1 MGGKL
6 AAILLVLSGIAPAGS
21 FAMSAPR
28 QEHSCR
34 VVGAEKLP
42 AAAGGADAICAAI
55 QHAVAAQAPNARF
68 SAEVRVVTPSMLA
81 TKLVVNGRALPEQKF
96 AVMDRKLGASSV
108 ERFAKS
114 IAAEVARAA
123 KA

>member
-1 MGGKL
+1 MVGKL
-6 AAILLVLSGIAPAGS
+6 AAVILVLAGIAPAGS

-28 QEHSCR
+28 HDCR
-34 VVGAEKLP
+34 VLDAGKLP
-42 AAAGGADAICAAI
+42 AAAGGAHAICAAI
-55 QHAVAAQAPNARF
+55 EQAVAAQAPNVRF

-96 AVMDRKLGASSV
+96 AVMDRKLGASSIQ
-108 ERFAKS
+108 RFANS
-114 IAAEVARAA
+114 IASEVAKAA